1 MLPRKGKSWH
11 FISNILTKT
20 KFWTPLGRK
29 LGFATQQEVKKSR
42 SLSPVMLGSILGF
55 REGVLQGGII
65 KYYEYKIQI
74 TALNFSGL

>member
-1 MLPRKGKSWH
+1 
-11 FISNILTKT
+11 
-20 KFWTPLGRK
+20 
-29 LGFATQQEVKKSR
+29 
-42 SLSPVMLGSILGF
+42 MLGSILGF